1 MVLKMFYFPLI
12 FALTRFAQNADLW
25 QTESVILLVMKR
37 MSF

>member
-12 FALTRFAQNADLW
+12 FHLTRFAQNADLW
-25 QTESVILLVMKR
+25 QTAYVIILEMKG

>member
-12 FALTRFAQNADLW
+12 FALTRFEQNADLW
-25 QTESVILLVMKR
+25 QTACAIILEMKV

>member
-12 FALTRFAQNADLW
+12 FYLTRFAQNVDLW
-25 QTESVILLVMKR
+25 QTECVILLEMKG